1 LYNKTEGFLQMSV
14 QTKIKPDP
22 RGTLVGVVQL
32 RKVGNS
38 TGMILPKEL
47 MARLD
52 LSVGDSFYATL
63 TPEGGIRFT
72 PYDPKFE
79 KAMEVA
85 RRGMKI
91 YRNALSELAK

>member
-1 LYNKTEGFLQMSV
+1 MSIEKKV
-14 QTKIKPDP
+14 EADP
-22 RGTLVGVVQL
+22 RGTPVGVVQL
-32 RKVGNS
+32 KKVGNS

-47 MARLD
+47 MARLN

-91 YRNALSELAK
+91 YRNALAELAK